1 MDYYLLFIST
11 PNAVSH
17 HYPALKSGS
26 IWQEVELNMYN
37 DVIEMGVDKKE
48 VIGNLSAIYC
58 AIEVPCHI
66 FLSFV
71 KFNL

>member
-17 HYPALKSGS
+17 HYPTLKSES
-26 IWQEVELNMYN
+26 IWQEIELNMYN
-37 DVIEMGVDKKE
+37 GVIERVDNKE
-48 VIGNLSAIYC
+48 VIGNFSLIYC
-58 AIEVPCHI
+58 AIEVPCYI